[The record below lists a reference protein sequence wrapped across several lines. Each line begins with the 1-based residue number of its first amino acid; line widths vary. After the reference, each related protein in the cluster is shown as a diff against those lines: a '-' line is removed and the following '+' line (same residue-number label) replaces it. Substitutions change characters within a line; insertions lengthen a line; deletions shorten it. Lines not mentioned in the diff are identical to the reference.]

1 MILSTTKE
9 LRLHIPSNAIDEIS
23 SLQGILDNSE
33 KDFLRDKLGDSL
45 YNRLCEYY
53 QTISP
58 DDFFMAVSN
67 GEHNQQ
73 PWMQLLLMA
82 QRMVTYDAMSRFAY
96 TQALSINGA
105 GINMASSDDY
115 GTASKDLLDKSV
127 QGYKREAMVSLN
139 QMLVM
144 LEGWARKM
152 ETPAPIA
159 DAGTTE
165 PLPKEPED
173 EQHKAIEEISV
184 LWQESQYYYLHH
196 DLLIA
201 TCADLQQ
208 YLDIY
213 ESREKFI
220 RLLPDLHFIQDEYIS
235 EAIGEDTVQR
245 LLHTTDPNDKPLLRK
260 VRRLMVAHLEER
272 TTILTIDKARRA
284 AAHNEAIA
292 LRTSVLRLMEMRKAV
307 DAVNNTPTDKPST
320 NTTDSTSKGYENN
333 QPDSKIFV
341 SPLLYYTDYTDYYVI
356 KKQQTTLMTLI
367 VRDIRAIRC

>member
-67 GEHNQQ
+67 GEHSKQ

-159 DAGTTE
+159 DAYTTE
-165 PLPKEPED
+165 PLPTEPEGEPSPTEPED

-235 EAIGEDTVQR
+235 DAIGEDTVQH

-284 AAHNEAIA
+284 AAHNEAIS
-292 LRTSVLRLMEMRKAV
+292 LRASVLRLMEMRKAV
-307 DAVNNTPTDKPST
+307 DAANNTPTDKPST
-320 NTTDSTSKGYENN
+320 NTTDSTGKGYENN

-341 SPLLYYTDYTDYYVI
+341 SPLLY
-356 KKQQTTLMTLI
+356 
-367 VRDIRAIRC
+367 

>member
-9 LRLHIPSNAIDEIS
+9 LRLHTPSNAIDEIS

-165 PLPKEPED
+165 PSPTEPEGETSPTEPED
-173 EQHKAIEEISV
+173 KQHKAIEEISI

-235 EAIGEDTVQR
+235 EAIGEDTVQH
-245 LLHTTDPNDKPLLRK
+245 LIHTTDPNDKPLLRK

-307 DAVNNTPTDKPST
+307 DAINNTLTDKPST
-320 NTTDSTSKGYENN
+320 NTNDSTGKGYENN

-341 SPLLYYTDYTDYYVI
+341 SPLLY
-356 KKQQTTLMTLI
+356 
-367 VRDIRAIRC
+367 

>member
-67 GEHNQQ
+67 GEHSKQ

-152 ETPAPIA
+152 ETPALIA
-159 DAGTTE
+159 DADPTE
-165 PLPKEPED
+165 PLPTEPDGEASPTEQED
-173 EQHKAIEEISV
+173 ERHKAIEEISV

-235 EAIGEDTVQR
+235 EAIGEDTVQH
-245 LLHTTDPNDKPLLRK
+245 LLHTADPNDKPLLRK

-320 NTTDSTSKGYENN
+320 NTTDSTGKGYENN

-341 SPLLYYTDYTDYYVI
+341 SPLLY
-356 KKQQTTLMTLI
+356 
-367 VRDIRAIRC
+367 

>member
-1 MILSTTKE
+1 MPIIQNSNFKIRMILSTIKE

-45 YNRLCEYY
+45 YHRLCEYY
-53 QTISP
+53 QTVSP
-58 DDFFMAVSN
+58 DDFYMAVSN
-67 GEHNQQ
+67 GEHAQQ

-96 TQALSINGA
+96 TQALSINGT
-105 GINMASSDDY
+105 GINVASSDDY
-115 GTASKDLLDKSV
+115 GTASKDLLDKGV

-152 ETPAPIA
+152 ATPAAIA
-159 DAGTTE
+159 EADSTDQPTTE
-165 PLPKEPED
+165 PKD
-173 EQHKAIEEISV
+173 EQHKAIEEISL
-184 LWQESQYYYLHH
+184 LWQESQYYYAHH
-196 DLLIA
+196 NLLIA

-235 EAIGEDTVQR
+235 EAICEDTVQR
-245 LLHTTDPNDKPLLRK
+245 LLHTYNPNDKPLLRK

-292 LRTSVLRLMEMRKAV
+292 LRSSVLRLMEMRKAA
-307 DAVNNTPTDKPST
+307 DAANTTPDNPST

-341 SPLLYYTDYTDYYVI
+341 SPLLY
-356 KKQQTTLMTLI
+356 
-367 VRDIRAIRC
+367 

>member
-67 GEHNQQ
+67 GEHSQQ

-115 GTASKDLLDKSV
+115 GTASKDMLDKSV

-159 DAGTTE
+159 DADTTE
-165 PLPKEPED
+165 PSPTETEGEPSPTEPED

-245 LLHTTDPNDKPLLRK
+245 LLHTTDPNDRPLLRK

-292 LRTSVLRLMEMRKAV
+292 LRTAVLRLMEMRKAV
-307 DAVNNTPTDKPST
+307 DAANNTPTDKPST
-320 NTTDSTSKGYENN
+320 NTTDSTGKGYENN

-341 SPLLYYTDYTDYYVI
+341 SPLLY
-356 KKQQTTLMTLI
+356 
-367 VRDIRAIRC
+367 

>member
-45 YNRLCEYY
+45 YDQLCKYY
-53 QTISP
+53 QSISP
-58 DDFFMAVSN
+58 DEFYLSVTN
-67 GEHNQQ
+67 GEHTHL
-73 PWMQLLLMA
+73 PWQQLLLIA
-82 QRMVTYDAMSRFAY
+82 QRMVVYDAMSRFAY
-96 TQALSINGA
+96 TQALSINGT
-105 GINMASSDDY
+105 GINVASSEDY
-115 GTASKDLLDKSV
+115 GAASKDLLDKGV

-152 ETPAPIA
+152 ATPAAVA
-159 DAGTTE
+159 DADSTEPPTTE
-165 PLPKEPED
+165 PKD
-173 EQHKAIEEISV
+173 EEHKAIEDISL

-201 TCADLQQ
+201 TCADLQH

-235 EAIGEDTVQR
+235 EAIGEDMVQR
-245 LLHTTDPNDKPLLRK
+245 LLHTDAPADKPLLRK

-292 LRTSVLRLMEMRKAV
+292 LRSSVLRLMEMRKAA
-307 DAVNNTPTDKPST
+307 DAANTTPDKPST

-341 SPLLYYTDYTDYYVI
+341 SPLLY
-356 KKQQTTLMTLI
+356 
-367 VRDIRAIRC
+367 

>member
-23 SLQGILDNSE
+23 SLQGTLDNSE

-45 YNRLCEYY
+45 YDQLCEYY
-53 QTISP
+53 QSISP
-58 DDFFMAVSN
+58 DEFYLSVTN
-67 GEHNQQ
+67 GEHTHL
-73 PWMQLLLMA
+73 PWQQLLLMA
-82 QRMVTYDAMSRFAY
+82 QRMVVYDAMSRFAY
-96 TQALSINGA
+96 TQALSINGT
-105 GINMASSDDY
+105 GINVASSEDY
-115 GTASKDLLDKSV
+115 GTASQDLLDKGV

-152 ETPAPIA
+152 ATPAAIA
-159 DAGTTE
+159 DADSTEPPTTE
-165 PLPKEPED
+165 PKD
-173 EQHKAIEEISV
+173 EEHKAIEEISL

-201 TCADLQQ
+201 TCADLQH

-245 LLHTTDPNDKPLLRK
+245 LLHTDDPADKPLLRK
-260 VRRLMVAHLEER
+260 VRRLMVAYLEER

-307 DAVNNTPTDKPST
+307 DAANATPTDKPST

-341 SPLLYYTDYTDYYVI
+341 SPLLY
-356 KKQQTTLMTLI
+356 
-367 VRDIRAIRC
+367 

>member
-33 KDFLRDKLGDSL
+33 KDFLRDKLGNSL
-45 YNRLCEYY
+45 YSRLCEYY

-58 DDFFMAVSN
+58 DDFFMVVSN
-67 GEHNQQ
+67 GEHSRQ

-159 DAGTTE
+159 DADTTE
-165 PLPKEPED
+165 PLPTETEGEPSPTEPED

-235 EAIGEDTVQR
+235 EAIGEDMVQH

-292 LRTSVLRLMEMRKAV
+292 LRTSVLRLMEMRKAA
-307 DAVNNTPTDKPST
+307 DAANNTPTDQPST
-320 NTTDSTSKGYENN
+320 NTTDTTGKGYENN

-341 SPLLYYTDYTDYYVI
+341 SPLLY
-356 KKQQTTLMTLI
+356 
-367 VRDIRAIRC
+367 

>member
-9 LRLHIPSNAIDEIS
+9 LRLHIPSNAIDDIS

-33 KDFLRDKLGDSL
+33 KDCLRDKLGDSL
-45 YNRLCEYY
+45 YRKLCEYY
-53 QTISP
+53 QTVSP
-58 DDFFMAVSN
+58 DEFYFAVTN
-67 GEHNQQ
+67 GEHTHQ
-73 PWMQLLLMA
+73 PWMQLLVLA

-96 TQALSINGA
+96 TQALSINGT
-105 GINMASSDDY
+105 GINVASSEDY
-115 GTASKDLLDKSV
+115 GAASKDLLDKGV

-144 LEGWARKM
+144 LESWARKM
-152 ETPAPIA
+152 TTPAPIA
-159 DAGTTE
+159 DADSTEPPTTE
-165 PLPKEPED
+165 PKD
-173 EQHKAIEEISV
+173 EQHKAIEEISL

-201 TCADLQQ
+201 TCADLQH

-245 LLHTTDPNDKPLLRK
+245 LLHTDDPADKPLLRK

-272 TTILTIDKARRA
+272 TTILTIDKARRS
-284 AAHNEAIA
+284 AAHNEAIS
-292 LRTSVLRLMEMRKAV
+292 LRASVLRLVEMRKAV
-307 DAVNNTPTDKPST
+307 EKANTENQNTNSENQNPST
-320 NTTDSTSKGYENN
+320 KTNDDKGYENN
-333 QPDSKIFV
+333 QPGSKFFV
-341 SPLLYYTDYTDYYVI
+341 SPLLY
-356 KKQQTTLMTLI
+356 
-367 VRDIRAIRC
+367 

>member
-53 QTISP
+53 QTVSP
-58 DDFFMAVSN
+58 DDFYMAVCN
-67 GEHNQQ
+67 GENTQH

-82 QRMVTYDAMSRFAY
+82 QRMVTYDAMSRFVY
-96 TQALSINGA
+96 TQALSINGT
-105 GINMASSDDY
+105 GINVASSDDY
-115 GTASKDLLDKSV
+115 GTASKDLLDKGV

-144 LEGWARKM
+144 LEGWAKKM
-152 ETPAPIA
+152 ATPAPIA
-159 DAGTTE
+159 DADTIEQPTE
-165 PLPKEPED
+165 PKD
-173 EQHKAIEEISV
+173 EEHKAIEEISL

-201 TCADLQQ
+201 TCADLQH
-208 YLDIY
+208 YIDIY

-245 LLHTTDPNDKPLLRK
+245 LLHTDDPADKPLLRK

-292 LRTSVLRLMEMRKAV
+292 LRTSVLRLMEMRKAADV
-307 DAVNNTPTDKPST
+307 ANATPDKPST

-341 SPLLYYTDYTDYYVI
+341 SPLLY
-356 KKQQTTLMTLI
+356 
-367 VRDIRAIRC
+367 

>member
-53 QTISP
+53 QTVSP
-58 DDFFMAVSN
+58 DDFYMAVCN
-67 GEHNQQ
+67 GENTQH

-96 TQALSINGA
+96 TQALSINGT
-105 GINMASSDDY
+105 GINVASSDDY
-115 GTASKDLLDKSV
+115 GTASKDLLDKGV

-152 ETPAPIA
+152 ATPATIA
-159 DAGTTE
+159 DADSTEPPTTE
-165 PLPKEPED
+165 PKD
-173 EQHKAIEEISV
+173 EQHKAIEEISL
-184 LWQESQYYYLHH
+184 LWQESEYYYAHH

-201 TCADLQQ
+201 TCADLQH

-245 LLHTTDPNDKPLLRK
+245 LLHTDDPADKPLLRK

-292 LRTSVLRLMEMRKAV
+292 LRTSVLRLMEMRKAA
-307 DAVNNTPTDKPST
+307 DAANATPDKPSA
-320 NTTDSTSKGYENN
+320 NTTDSTSNGYENN
-333 QPDSKIFV
+333 QPNSKIFV
-341 SPLLYYTDYTDYYVI
+341 SPLLY
-356 KKQQTTLMTLI
+356 
-367 VRDIRAIRC
+367 

>member
-53 QTISP
+53 QTVSP
-58 DDFFMAVSN
+58 DDFYMAVCN
-67 GEHNQQ
+67 GENTQH

-82 QRMVTYDAMSRFAY
+82 QRMVTYDAMSRFVY
-96 TQALSINGA
+96 TQALSINGT
-105 GINMASSDDY
+105 GINVASSDDY
-115 GTASKDLLDKSV
+115 GTASKDLLDKGV

-144 LEGWARKM
+144 LEGWAKKM
-152 ETPAPIA
+152 ATPAPIA
-159 DAGTTE
+159 DADTIEQPTE
-165 PLPKEPED
+165 PKD
-173 EQHKAIEEISV
+173 EEHKAIEEISL

-201 TCADLQQ
+201 TCADLQH
-208 YLDIY
+208 YIDIY

-245 LLHTTDPNDKPLLRK
+245 LLHTDDPADKLLLHK
-260 VRRLMVAHLEER
+260 VRRLMVAYLEER

-307 DAVNNTPTDKPST
+307 DAANNPPDKLST

-341 SPLLYYTDYTDYYVI
+341 SPLLY
-356 KKQQTTLMTLI
+356 
-367 VRDIRAIRC
+367 

>member
-67 GEHNQQ
+67 GEHSKQ

-152 ETPAPIA
+152 ETPALIA
-159 DAGTTE
+159 DADTTE
-165 PLPKEPED
+165 PLPTEPEGEPLPTEQED
-173 EQHKAIEEISV
+173 ERHKAIEEISV

-272 TTILTIDKARRA
+272 TTILTIDKARRT

-307 DAVNNTPTDKPST
+307 DAVNNTPIDKPST

-341 SPLLYYTDYTDYYVI
+341 SPLLY
-356 KKQQTTLMTLI
+356 
-367 VRDIRAIRC
+367 

>member
-1 MILSTTKE
+1 MILSTINE

-23 SLQGILDNSE
+23 YLQGILDNSE

-53 QTISP
+53 QTVSP
-58 DDFFMAVSN
+58 DDFYMAVSN
-67 GEHNQQ
+67 GEHTQQ

-96 TQALSINGA
+96 TQALSINGT
-105 GINMASSDDY
+105 GINVASSDDY
-115 GTASKDLLDKSV
+115 GTASKDLLDKGV

-144 LEGWARKM
+144 LEGWAKDCVKK
-152 ETPAPIA
+152 TAKSVPYT
-159 DAGTTE
+159 DNSV
-165 PLPKEPED
+165 PKTD
-173 EQHKAIEEISV
+173 ESVQTSEIEEITN
-184 LWQESQYYYLHH
+184 LWKESTYYYLHH

-245 LLHTTDPNDKPLLRK
+245 LLHTDDPNDKPLLRK

-292 LRTSVLRLMEMRKAV
+292 LRTSVLRLMEMRKAA
-307 DAVNNTPTDKPST
+307 DAANNPPDKPST
-320 NTTDSTSKGYENN
+320 NATDSTSKGYENN

-341 SPLLYYTDYTDYYVI
+341 SPLLY
-356 KKQQTTLMTLI
+356 
-367 VRDIRAIRC
+367 

>member
-53 QTISP
+53 QTVSP
-58 DDFFMAVSN
+58 DDFYMAVCN
-67 GEHNQQ
+67 GENTQH

-82 QRMVTYDAMSRFAY
+82 QRMVTYDAMSRFVY
-96 TQALSINGA
+96 TQALSINGT
-105 GINMASSDDY
+105 GINVASSDDY
-115 GTASKDLLDKSV
+115 GTASKDLLDKGV

-144 LEGWARKM
+144 LEGWAKKM
-152 ETPAPIA
+152 ATPAPIA
-159 DAGTTE
+159 DADSPEPPTTE
-165 PLPKEPED
+165 PMD
-173 EQHKAIEEISV
+173 EEHKGIEEISL

-235 EAIGEDTVQR
+235 EAIGEPMVQH
-245 LLHTTDPNDKPLLRK
+245 LLTTTDPADKPLLRK

-284 AAHNEAIA
+284 AAHNEAIS
-292 LRTSVLRLMEMRKAV
+292 LRSSVLRLMEMRKA
-307 DAVNNTPTDKPST
+307 ASAANKTPDKHST

-333 QPDSKIFV
+333 QPNSKIFV
-341 SPLLYYTDYTDYYVI
+341 SPLLY
-356 KKQQTTLMTLI
+356 
-367 VRDIRAIRC
+367 

>member
-67 GEHNQQ
+67 GEHSQQ

-159 DAGTTE
+159 DADTTE
-165 PLPKEPED
+165 PSPTETEGEPSPTEPED

-245 LLHTTDPNDKPLLRK
+245 LLHTTDPNDRPLLRK

-292 LRTSVLRLMEMRKAV
+292 LRTAVLRLMEMRKAV
-307 DAVNNTPTDKPST
+307 DAANNTPTDKPST
-320 NTTDSTSKGYENN
+320 NTTDSTGKGYENN

-341 SPLLYYTDYTDYYVI
+341 SPLLY
-356 KKQQTTLMTLI
+356 
-367 VRDIRAIRC
+367 

>member
-45 YNRLCEYY
+45 YRKLCEYY
-53 QTISP
+53 QTVSP
-58 DDFFMAVSN
+58 DDFYLAVTN
-67 GEHNQQ
+67 GEHTHQ
-73 PWMQLLLMA
+73 PWMQLLVLA

-96 TQALSINGA
+96 TQALSINGT
-105 GINMASSDDY
+105 GINVASSEDY
-115 GTASKDLLDKSV
+115 GAASQDLLDKGV

-144 LEGWARKM
+144 LEGWAREM
-152 ETPAPIA
+152 TTPVAIA
-159 DAGTTE
+159 TDVDTTEQPTTE
-165 PLPKEPED
+165 PVD
-173 EQHKAIEEISV
+173 EEHKAFEEISL

-201 TCADLQQ
+201 TCTDLQQ

-235 EAIGEDTVQR
+235 EAIGEPMVQH
-245 LLHTTDPNDKPLLRK
+245 LLTTTDPADKPLLRK

-272 TTILTIDKARRA
+272 TTILTIDKARRS
-284 AAHNEAIA
+284 AAHNEAVS
-292 LRTSVLRLMEMRKAV
+292 LRASVLRLMEMRKAV
-307 DAVNNTPTDKPST
+307 EKANTENQNANSDNQNPST
-320 NTTDSTSKGYENN
+320 NTNDDKGYENN
-333 QPDSKIFV
+333 QPGSKFFV
-341 SPLLYYTDYTDYYVI
+341 SPLLY
-356 KKQQTTLMTLI
+356 
-367 VRDIRAIRC
+367 

>member
-1 MILSTTKE
+1 MILSTIKE

-45 YNRLCEYY
+45 YHRLCEYY
-53 QTISP
+53 QTVSP
-58 DDFFMAVSN
+58 DDFYMAVSN
-67 GEHNQQ
+67 GEHTQQ

-96 TQALSINGA
+96 TQALSINGT
-105 GINMASSDDY
+105 GINVASSDDY
-115 GTASKDLLDKSV
+115 GTASKDLLDKGV

-152 ETPAPIA
+152 ATPAAIA
-159 DAGTTE
+159 EADSTDPPTTE
-165 PLPKEPED
+165 PKD
-173 EQHKAIEEISV
+173 EQHKAIEEISL
-184 LWQESQYYYLHH
+184 LWQESQYYYAHH

-245 LLHTTDPNDKPLLRK
+245 LLHTDNPNDKPLLRK

-292 LRTSVLRLMEMRKAV
+292 LRSSVLRLMEMRKAA
-307 DAVNNTPTDKPST
+307 DAANTTPDNPST

-333 QPDSKIFV
+333 LPDSKIFV
-341 SPLLYYTDYTDYYVI
+341 SPLLY
-356 KKQQTTLMTLI
+356 
-367 VRDIRAIRC
+367 

>member
-9 LRLHIPSNAIDEIS
+9 LRLHIPSNAIDDIS

-45 YNRLCEYY
+45 YDQLCEYY
-53 QTISP
+53 QTVSP
-58 DDFFMAVSN
+58 DDFYMAVSN
-67 GEHNQQ
+67 GEHTQQ

-96 TQALSINGA
+96 TQALSINGT
-105 GINMASSDDY
+105 GINVASSDDY
-115 GTASKDLLDKSV
+115 GTASKDLLDKGV

-152 ETPAPIA
+152 ATPAAIA
-159 DAGTTE
+159 DADSTDTPTTE
-165 PLPKEPED
+165 PKD
-173 EQHKAIEEISV
+173 EQHKAIEEISL
-184 LWQESQYYYLHH
+184 LWQESQYYYAHH

-201 TCADLQQ
+201 TCADLQH

-245 LLHTTDPNDKPLLRK
+245 LLHTDDPADKPLLRK

-307 DAVNNTPTDKPST
+307 DAANNTPDKPST

-341 SPLLYYTDYTDYYVI
+341 SPLLY
-356 KKQQTTLMTLI
+356 
-367 VRDIRAIRC
+367 

>member
-67 GEHNQQ
+67 GEHSQQ

-159 DAGTTE
+159 DAGTTD
-165 PLPKEPED
+165 PLPTEPEGEPSPTEPED
-173 EQHKAIEEISV
+173 EQHKAIEEISI

-235 EAIGEDTVQR
+235 EAIGEDTVQH

-284 AAHNEAIA
+284 AAHNEAIS

-320 NTTDSTSKGYENN
+320 NTNDSTGKGYENN

-341 SPLLYYTDYTDYYVI
+341 SPLLY
-356 KKQQTTLMTLI
+356 
-367 VRDIRAIRC
+367 

>member
-67 GEHNQQ
+67 GEHSQQ

-152 ETPAPIA
+152 ETPVPFA

-165 PLPKEPED
+165 PLPTEPEGEPSPTEPDD
-173 EQHKAIEEISV
+173 EQHKAIEEISI

-307 DAVNNTPTDKPST
+307 DAANNTPTDKPST
-320 NTTDSTSKGYENN
+320 NTTDSTGKGYENN

-341 SPLLYYTDYTDYYVI
+341 SPLLY
-356 KKQQTTLMTLI
+356 
-367 VRDIRAIRC
+367 

>member
-1 MILSTTKE
+1 MILSTIKE

-23 SLQGILDNSE
+23 SLQGTLDNSE

-45 YNRLCEYY
+45 YDQLCKYY
-53 QTISP
+53 QSISP
-58 DDFFMAVSN
+58 DEFYLSVTN
-67 GEHNQQ
+67 GEHTHL
-73 PWMQLLLMA
+73 PWQQLLLMA
-82 QRMVTYDAMSRFAY
+82 QRMVVYDAMSRFVY
-96 TQALSINGA
+96 TQALSINGT
-105 GINMASSDDY
+105 GINVASSEDY
-115 GTASKDLLDKSV
+115 GAASKDLLDKGV

-139 QMLVM
+139 QMLMM

-152 ETPAPIA
+152 ATPAAIA
-159 DAGTTE
+159 GADSTEPPTTE
-165 PLPKEPED
+165 PKD
-173 EQHKAIEEISV
+173 EEHKTIEEISL

-201 TCADLQQ
+201 TCADLQH

-245 LLHTTDPNDKPLLRK
+245 LLHTDDPADKPLLRK

-307 DAVNNTPTDKPST
+307 DAANATPTDQPST

-341 SPLLYYTDYTDYYVI
+341 SPLLY
-356 KKQQTTLMTLI
+356 
-367 VRDIRAIRC
+367 

>member
-159 DAGTTE
+159 DADNTE
-165 PLPKEPED
+165 PLPTEPEGETSPTEPED

-208 YLDIY
+208 YIDIY

-245 LLHTTDPNDKPLLRK
+245 LLHTEDPNDKPLLRK

-284 AAHNEAIA
+284 SAHNEAIA

-307 DAVNNTPTDKPST
+307 DALNNTPTDKPST
-320 NTTDSTSKGYENN
+320 NTTDSTDKGYENN

-341 SPLLYYTDYTDYYVI
+341 SPLLY
-356 KKQQTTLMTLI
+356 
-367 VRDIRAIRC
+367 

>member
-58 DDFFMAVSN
+58 DDFFMSVSN

-152 ETPAPIA
+152 ETPAPIDNA
-159 DAGTTE
+159 DTTE
-165 PLPKEPED
+165 PLPTEPEGETSPTEPED

-235 EAIGEDTVQR
+235 EAIGEDTVQH

-284 AAHNEAIA
+284 AAHNEAIS
-292 LRTSVLRLMEMRKAV
+292 LRASVLRLMEMRKAV
-307 DAVNNTPTDKPST
+307 DAANNTPTDKPST
-320 NTTDSTSKGYENN
+320 NTTDSTGKGYENN

-341 SPLLYYTDYTDYYVI
+341 SPLLY
-356 KKQQTTLMTLI
+356 
-367 VRDIRAIRC
+367 

>member
-45 YNRLCEYY
+45 YRKLCEYY
-53 QTISP
+53 QTVSP
-58 DDFFMAVSN
+58 DDFYMAVTN
-67 GEHNQQ
+67 GEHTHQ
-73 PWMQLLLMA
+73 PWMQLLVLA

-96 TQALSINGA
+96 TQALSINGT
-105 GINMASSDDY
+105 GINVASSEDY
-115 GTASKDLLDKSV
+115 GAASKDLLDKGV

-144 LEGWARKM
+144 LEGWAREM
-152 ETPAPIA
+152 TTPVAIA
-159 DAGTTE
+159 TDVDTTEQPTTE
-165 PLPKEPED
+165 PVD
-173 EQHKAIEEISV
+173 EEHKAFEEISL

-201 TCADLQQ
+201 TRADLQQ

-235 EAIGEDTVQR
+235 EAIGEPMVQH
-245 LLHTTDPNDKPLLRK
+245 LLTTTDPADKPLLRK

-272 TTILTIDKARRA
+272 TTILTIDKARRS
-284 AAHNEAIA
+284 AAHNEAIS
-292 LRTSVLRLMEMRKAV
+292 LRASVLRLMEMRKAV
-307 DAVNNTPTDKPST
+307 EKANTENQNTNSENQNPST
-320 NTTDSTSKGYENN
+320 NTNDDKGYENN
-333 QPDSKIFV
+333 QPGSKFFV
-341 SPLLYYTDYTDYYVI
+341 SPLLY
-356 KKQQTTLMTLI
+356 
-367 VRDIRAIRC
+367 

>member
-23 SLQGILDNSE
+23 SLQGTLDNSE

-45 YNRLCEYY
+45 YDQLCEYY
-53 QTISP
+53 QSISP
-58 DDFFMAVSN
+58 DEFYLSVTN
-67 GEHNQQ
+67 GEHTHQ
-73 PWMQLLLMA
+73 PWQQLLLIA
-82 QRMVTYDAMSRFAY
+82 QRMVVYDAMSRFAY
-96 TQALSINGA
+96 TQALSINGT
-105 GINMASSDDY
+105 GINVASSEDY
-115 GTASKDLLDKSV
+115 GAASKDLLDKGV

-139 QMLVM
+139 QMLMM

-152 ETPAPIA
+152 ATPAAIA
-159 DAGTTE
+159 GADSTEPPTTE
-165 PLPKEPED
+165 PKD
-173 EQHKAIEEISV
+173 EEHKTIEEISL

-245 LLHTTDPNDKPLLRK
+245 LLHTDDPADKPLLRK

-307 DAVNNTPTDKPST
+307 DAANNTPDKPST

-341 SPLLYYTDYTDYYVI
+341 SPLLY
-356 KKQQTTLMTLI
+356 
-367 VRDIRAIRC
+367 

>member
-1 MILSTTKE
+1 MILSTKNE

-53 QTISP
+53 QTVSP
-58 DDFFMAVSN
+58 DDFSMAICK
-67 GEHNQQ
+67 GKTPQQ
-73 PWMQLLLMA
+73 PWVQLLLMA

-96 TQALSINGA
+96 PQAFSINGM
-105 GINMASSDDY
+105 GINMASSEDY
-115 GTASKDLLDKSV
+115 GKVSKDILDEGV
-127 QGYKREAMVSLN
+127 QDYKREAMVSLN

-144 LEGWARKM
+144 LEGWAKDCVKKQ
-152 ETPAPIA
+152 APDVQKTA
-159 DAGTTE
+159 ESVPNTDNSVPKTDESVQTTE
-165 PLPKEPED
+165 
-173 EQHKAIEEISV
+173 IEEITN
-184 LWQESQYYYLHH
+184 LWKESTYYYLHH

-201 TCADLQQ
+201 TCADLQY
-208 YLDIY
+208 YLDIRK
-213 ESREKFI
+213 SRDKFI

-245 LLHTTDPNDKPLLRK
+245 LLHTDDPADKPLLHK
-260 VRRLMVAHLEER
+260 VRRLMVAYLEER

-307 DAVNNTPTDKPST
+307 DAANNTPDKLSP
-320 NTTDSTSKGYENN
+320 NATDSTSKGYENN

-341 SPLLYYTDYTDYYVI
+341 SPLLY
-356 KKQQTTLMTLI
+356 
-367 VRDIRAIRC
+367 

>member
-53 QTISP
+53 QTVSP
-58 DDFFMAVSN
+58 DDFYMAVCN
-67 GEHNQQ
+67 GENTQH

-82 QRMVTYDAMSRFAY
+82 QRMVTYDAMSRFVY
-96 TQALSINGA
+96 TQALSINGT
-105 GINMASSDDY
+105 GINVASSDDY
-115 GTASKDLLDKSV
+115 GTASKDLLDKGV

-144 LEGWARKM
+144 LEGWAKKM
-152 ETPAPIA
+152 ATPAPIA
-159 DAGTTE
+159 DADTIEQPTE
-165 PLPKEPED
+165 PKD
-173 EQHKAIEEISV
+173 EEHKAIEDISL

-201 TCADLQQ
+201 TCADLQH
-208 YLDIY
+208 YIDIY

-245 LLHTTDPNDKPLLRK
+245 LLHTDAPADKPLLRK

-292 LRTSVLRLMEMRKAV
+292 LRTSVLRLMEMRKAADV
-307 DAVNNTPTDKPST
+307 ANTTPDKPST

-341 SPLLYYTDYTDYYVI
+341 SPLLY
-356 KKQQTTLMTLI
+356 
-367 VRDIRAIRC
+367 

>member
-1 MILSTTKE
+1 MILSTINE

-23 SLQGILDNSE
+23 YLQGILDNSE

-53 QTISP
+53 QTVSP
-58 DDFFMAVSN
+58 DDFSMAICK
-67 GEHNQQ
+67 GETPQQ

-96 TQALSINGA
+96 PQALSINGT
-105 GINMASSDDY
+105 GINVASSDDY
-115 GTASKDLLDKSV
+115 GTASKDLLDKGV

-144 LEGWARKM
+144 LEGWAKDCVKK
-152 ETPAPIA
+152 TAKSVPNT
-159 DAGTTE
+159 DNSV
-165 PLPKEPED
+165 PKTD
-173 EQHKAIEEISV
+173 ESVQTSEIEEITN
-184 LWQESQYYYLHH
+184 LWKESTYYYLHH

-245 LLHTTDPNDKPLLRK
+245 LLHTDDPNDKPLLRK

-292 LRTSVLRLMEMRKAV
+292 LRTSVLRLMEMRKAA
-307 DAVNNTPTDKPST
+307 DAANNPPDKPST
-320 NTTDSTSKGYENN
+320 NATDSTSKGYENN
-333 QPDSKIFV
+333 QLDSKIFV
-341 SPLLYYTDYTDYYVI
+341 SPLLY
-356 KKQQTTLMTLI
+356 
-367 VRDIRAIRC
+367 

>member
-1 MILSTTKE
+1 MILSTIKE

-23 SLQGILDNSE
+23 SLQGTLDNSE

-45 YNRLCEYY
+45 YDQLCEYY
-53 QTISP
+53 QTVSP
-58 DDFFMAVSN
+58 DDFYMAVSN
-67 GEHNQQ
+67 GEHTQQ

-96 TQALSINGA
+96 TQALSINGT
-105 GINMASSDDY
+105 GINVASSEDY
-115 GTASKDLLDKSV
+115 GAASKDLLDKGV

-152 ETPAPIA
+152 TTPAPIA
-159 DAGTTE
+159 DSDSTEPPTTE
-165 PLPKEPED
+165 PKD
-173 EQHKAIEEISV
+173 EQHKAIEEISL

-201 TCADLQQ
+201 TCADLQH

-245 LLHTTDPNDKPLLRK
+245 MLHTDDPADKPLLRK

-284 AAHNEAIA
+284 AAHNEAIS
-292 LRTSVLRLMEMRKAV
+292 LRSSVLRLMEMRKAV
-307 DAVNNTPTDKPST
+307 DAANNTPDNPST

-341 SPLLYYTDYTDYYVI
+341 SPLLY
-356 KKQQTTLMTLI
+356 
-367 VRDIRAIRC
+367 

>member
-45 YNRLCEYY
+45 YHRLCEYY
-53 QTISP
+53 QTVSP
-58 DDFFMAVSN
+58 DDFYMAVCN
-67 GEHNQQ
+67 GENTQH

-82 QRMVTYDAMSRFAY
+82 QRMVTYDAMSRFVY
-96 TQALSINGA
+96 TQALSINGT
-105 GINMASSDDY
+105 GINVASSDDY
-115 GTASKDLLDKSV
+115 GTASKDLLDKGV

-144 LEGWARKM
+144 LEGWAKKM
-152 ETPAPIA
+152 ATPAPIA
-159 DAGTTE
+159 DADTIEQPTE
-165 PLPKEPED
+165 PKD
-173 EQHKAIEEISV
+173 EEHKAIEEISL

-201 TCADLQQ
+201 TCADLQH
-208 YLDIY
+208 YIDIY

-245 LLHTTDPNDKPLLRK
+245 LLHTDEPADKPLLRK

-292 LRTSVLRLMEMRKAV
+292 LRTAVLRLMEMRKAADV
-307 DAVNNTPTDKPST
+307 ANTTPDKPST

-341 SPLLYYTDYTDYYVI
+341 SPLLY
-356 KKQQTTLMTLI
+356 
-367 VRDIRAIRC
+367 

>member
-9 LRLHIPSNAIDEIS
+9 LRLHIPSNAIDDIS

-53 QTISP
+53 QTVSP
-58 DDFFMAVSN
+58 DDFYMAVSN
-67 GEHNQQ
+67 GEHTHQ
-73 PWMQLLLMA
+73 PWQQLLLMA

-96 TQALSINGA
+96 TQAISINGT
-105 GINMASSDDY
+105 GINVASSDDY
-115 GTASKDLLDKSV
+115 GTASKDLLDKGV

-152 ETPAPIA
+152 ATPAAIA
-159 DAGTTE
+159 DADSTDTPTTE
-165 PLPKEPED
+165 PKD
-173 EQHKAIEEISV
+173 EQHKAIEEISL
-184 LWQESQYYYLHH
+184 LWQESQYYYAHH

-245 LLHTTDPNDKPLLRK
+245 LLHTDDPADKPLLRK

-307 DAVNNTPTDKPST
+307 DAANNTPDKPST

-341 SPLLYYTDYTDYYVI
+341 SPLLY
-356 KKQQTTLMTLI
+356 
-367 VRDIRAIRC
+367 

>member
-1 MILSTTKE
+1 MILSTIKE

-23 SLQGILDNSE
+23 SLQGTLDNSE

-45 YNRLCEYY
+45 YDQLCEYY
-53 QTISP
+53 QSISP
-58 DDFFMAVSN
+58 DDFYLSVTN
-67 GEHNQQ
+67 GEHTHH
-73 PWMQLLLMA
+73 PWQQLLLMA

-96 TQALSINGA
+96 TQAISINGT
-105 GINMASSDDY
+105 GINVASSEDY
-115 GTASKDLLDKSV
+115 GAASRDLLDKGV

-139 QMLVM
+139 QMLMM

-152 ETPAPIA
+152 TTPAPIA
-159 DAGTTE
+159 DADSTEPPTTE
-165 PLPKEPED
+165 QKD
-173 EQHKAIEEISV
+173 EEHKAIEEISL

-213 ESREKFI
+213 ENREKFI

-235 EAIGEDTVQR
+235 EAIGEPMVQQ
-245 LLHTTDPNDKPLLRK
+245 LLTSTNPEDKPFLRK

-292 LRTSVLRLMEMRKAV
+292 LRASVLRLLDMRKAV
-307 DAVNNTPTDKPST
+307 DKTNSDDSSASTKDCSTETD
-320 NTTDSTSKGYENN
+320 NQQGYENN
-333 QPDSKIFV
+333 QPGSKFFV
-341 SPLLYYTDYTDYYVI
+341 SPLLY
-356 KKQQTTLMTLI
+356 
-367 VRDIRAIRC
+367 

>member
-58 DDFFMAVSN
+58 DDFYLSVCN
-67 GEHNQQ
+67 GEHIHQ
-73 PWMQLLLMA
+73 PWQQLLLMA
-82 QRMVTYDAMSRFAY
+82 QRVVTYDAMARFAY
-96 TQALSINGA
+96 PQALSINGT
-105 GINMASSDDY
+105 GINVASSEDY
-115 GTASKDLLDKSV
+115 GAASKDLIDKGV

-144 LEGWARKM
+144 LEGWAKDCVKKQASDVQKTA
-152 ETPAPIA
+152 ESVPNTDNSVPKT
-159 DAGTTE
+159 GESVQTTE
-165 PLPKEPED
+165 IKE
-173 EQHKAIEEISV
+173 ITN
-184 LWQESQYYYLHH
+184 LWKESTYYYLHH

-201 TCADLQQ
+201 TCAELQH

-213 ESREKFI
+213 DSREKFI

-235 EAIGEDTVQR
+235 ETIGEPMVQQ
-245 LLHTTDPNDKPLLRK
+245 LLTSTAPEDKPLLRK

-272 TTILTIDKARRA
+272 TTILTIDKARRS
-284 AAHNEAIA
+284 AAHNEAVA
-292 LRTSVLRLMEMRKAV
+292 LRSSVLRLVEMRKAV
-307 DAVNNTPTDKPST
+307 GKANAEVNSAGSENHSD
-320 NTTDSTSKGYENN
+320 NQKGYENN
-333 QPDSKIFV
+333 QPGSKIFV
-341 SPLLYYTDYTDYYVI
+341 SPLLY
-356 KKQQTTLMTLI
+356 
-367 VRDIRAIRC
+367 

>member
-1 MILSTTKE
+1 MIISTIKE
-9 LRLHIPSNAIDEIS
+9 LRLHIPSNAIDEIN

-45 YNRLCEYY
+45 YHRLCEYY
-53 QTISP
+53 QTVSP
-58 DDFFMAVSN
+58 DDFYMAVSN
-67 GEHNQQ
+67 GEHAQQ

-96 TQALSINGA
+96 TQALSINGT
-105 GINMASSDDY
+105 GINVASSDDY
-115 GTASKDLLDKSV
+115 GTASKDLLDKGV

-152 ETPAPIA
+152 ATPAAIA
-159 DAGTTE
+159 EADSTDPPTTE
-165 PLPKEPED
+165 PKD
-173 EQHKAIEEISV
+173 EQHKAIEEISL
-184 LWQESQYYYLHH
+184 LWQESLYYYAHH

-245 LLHTTDPNDKPLLRK
+245 LLHTYNPNDKPLLRK

-292 LRTSVLRLMEMRKAV
+292 LRSSVLRLMEMRKAA
-307 DAVNNTPTDKPST
+307 DAANTTPDNPST

-341 SPLLYYTDYTDYYVI
+341 SPLLY
-356 KKQQTTLMTLI
+356 
-367 VRDIRAIRC
+367 